1 MTMPDLSRD
10 VAIHVSIRWL
20 IASMVSLC
28 LTVAGGAWAISATN
42 THVAEVLAGMEKLD
56 TRQDVQLNKVIDATK
71 ANSAR
76 IDVLDS
82 RATRVENDVQDLRQT
97 MQRYAK

>member
-1 MTMPDLSRD
+1 MPDLNRD

-28 LTVAGGAWAISATN
+28 LTVAGGAWTISATN
-42 THVAEVLAGMEKLD
+42 THVVEVLANMEKLD
-56 TRQDVQLNKVIDATK
+56 TRQDVQLSKVIDATK

-82 RATRVENDVQDLRQT
+82 RATRVENDVQELRASV
-97 MQRYAK
+97 QRYAK